1 MSTYTTPQTAHAG
14 QTVGV
19 AGRHSYTL
27 HTIERVT
34 QTGIIVLDNGW
45 RFCKYG
51 QQQKSAS
58 CQYPSRCLVTV
69 ARAVE
74 HNAAEQAKREAHRA
88 VQALNTAL
96 AGRKNG
102 LGDYNLTPAQVAAL
116 VALAADIATDT
127 TAEVATEVVAAD
139 YAAAL

>member
-19 AGRHSYTL
+19 ASRHSYTL
-27 HTIERVT
+27 HMIDRVT
-34 QTGIIVLDNGW
+34 PTGIIVLENGW

-51 QQQKSAS
+51 QQQKSAG

-69 ARAVE
+69 ARALE
-74 HNAAEQAKREAHRA
+74 HNAAEQAKRDARRA
-88 VQALNTAL
+88 IQALNDAL

-102 LGDYNLTPAQVAAL
+102 LGDYNITPAQVAAL
-116 VALAADIATDT
+116 LALATDIATDT
-127 TAEVATEVVAAD
+127 VAEVATEVVAAD